1 MADIEELGKGRSAIV
16 VKELPYQ
23 ASIDRIMEK
32 IASLVQD
39 KKLAGVSDLRNE
51 SSDRNGTRLVIELK
65 RDAVPQVVLNQL
77 FRQTQLQ
84 DSFSVNSVALV
95 NGVPKVL
102 SVPDLIGYYIKHQ
115 IDVIQRR
122 TKHRLQKAKDRL
134 HIVEGL
140 LLALNKIDQIIKTIK
155 ASKDVDIARKSLM
168 KKFKLSNVQATHI
181 LDMPLRRLTAL
192 EKEKLEEEKKDLKE
206 TIKELEAIL
215 KSRAK
220 QNKILVEELEAIT
233 EKFGDDRRSR
243 LVPDVGEVKIED
255 LIEDEEIIVSV
266 SSNGYVKSVPSTSY
280 KKQGRGGKGVKA
292 ASSNEDVIEHL
303 LSTSV
308 HSYLLFFTDR
318 GKVYRAKAHELPKT
332 TRTAK
337 GSLIHNVLSMGQDEK
352 VQAIIDTRD
361 YETEKFLLIM
371 TEKGTVKK
379 SAFKDFDSNYKSLQA
394 IKLKEDDRVVSVK
407 TTSGKEDVILVSKK
421 GIIIIIDLLT
431 CRSLYL
437 RILLLQF

>member
-192 EKEKLEEEKKDLKE
+192 EREKLEEEKKDLKG

-220 QNKILVEELEAIT
+220 QNQILVEINNNLTQEDFNNITRLSEIITLSGEEGEFELGNLNIYIHALDT
-233 EKFGDDRRSR
+233 FEK
-243 LVPDVGEVKIED
+243 D
-255 LIEDEEIIVSV
+255 LI
-266 SSNGYVKSVPSTSY
+266 
-280 KKQGRGGKGVKA
+280 
-292 ASSNEDVIEHL
+292 
-303 LSTSV
+303 
-308 HSYLLFFTDR
+308 
-318 GKVYRAKAHELPKT
+318 
-332 TRTAK
+332 
-337 GSLIHNVLSMGQDEK
+337 
-352 VQAIIDTRD
+352 
-361 YETEKFLLIM
+361 
-371 TEKGTVKK
+371 
-379 SAFKDFDSNYKSLQA
+379 
-394 IKLKEDDRVVSVK
+394 KL
-407 TTSGKEDVILVSKK
+407 
-421 GIIIIIDLLT
+421 
-431 CRSLYL
+431 
-437 RILLLQF
+437 